1 MPTGYWNQG
10 QESYLPFCFSY
21 PVETLCKFRL
31 DLHKKAQRENFET
44 LLKMPPSFDSRADA
58 LSSSVAARFIEKRYN
73 DAIFG
78 CKDIKCESCGK
89 LFTQAGNMRR
99 HIKTLL
105 QLE

>member
-1 MPTGYWNQG
+1 MIISTNVIF
-10 QESYLPFCFSY
+10 LTT
-21 PVETLCKFRL
+21 V
-31 DLHKKAQRENFET
+31 
-44 LLKMPPSFDSRADA
+44 LKMISNYYNTLKMFII
-58 LSSSVAARFIEKRYN
+58 IEKRYN

-105 QLE
+105 QLFMKKLNCNKKNLPKDIF

>member
-1 MPTGYWNQG
+1 MWYFWQLFWKWYQTITN
-10 QESYLPFCFSY
+10 
-21 PVETLCKFRL
+21 T
-31 DLHKKAQRENFET
+31 
-44 LLKMPPSFDSRADA
+44 LKMFII
-58 LSSSVAARFIEKRYN
+58 IEKRYSN

-105 QLE
+105 QLFMKKWKN

>member
-1 MPTGYWNQG
+1 MKHNKFWNDN
-10 QESYLPFCFSY
+10 LNKCDIFDNCI
-21 PVETLCKFRL
+21 
-31 DLHKKAQRENFET
+31 ENDIK
-44 LLKMPPSFDSRADA
+44 LLQCIKMFII
-58 LSSSVAARFIEKRYN
+58 IEKRYN

-105 QLE
+105 QLFMKKWKN